1 MKRKR
6 IEYDSQGSKKIDAD
20 RLWGAQTQRS
30 LENFR
35 IGNETMPSELIIA
48 LGYQKKAA
56 ALTNIKL
63 GKLNKNIVVD
73 IWDPVHI
80 WSPDLTYDIFKFVDN
95 RRPNVGG
102 RALRPCRERSP

>member
-6 IEYDSQGSKKIDAD
+6 IEYDTQCPKKIDAD

-35 IGNETMPSELIIA
+35 IGNEIMHDELIIA

-56 ALTNIKL
+56 TLAKKAI
-63 GKLNKNIVVD
+63 
-73 IWDPVHI
+73 
-80 WSPDLTYDIFKFVDN
+80 
-95 RRPNVGG
+95 
-102 RALRPCRERSP
+102 RA